1 LIKEEEKMKISNR
14 ERNEIIMEFLP
25 KINYIVQSLKQEN
38 LPPTVTEEDL
48 INTGVLGLIDA
59 INKYDPSKGVK
70 LSTYAEIRIRG
81 QIIDSLRKLDWV
93 PRNVRQ
99 KARHIEAAILEVEQ
113 KLGREATPE
122 EIAEYLGMDVEE
134 YMKYAEKISNSGLIS
149 IDTTVG
155 SDEDANTK
163 LWQIISINDDTP
175 DKYVEEEELKKII
188 SDIISKLNERE
199 RLVITLYYY
208 EELSM
213 KEIGEVLGL
222 TESRISQI
230 HTKTMMKIK
239 SMIKKYISKE

>member
-1 LIKEEEKMKISNR
+1 MKISNR

-81 QIIDSLRKLDWV
+81 QIIDSLRKLDWI

-113 KLGREATPE
+113 KLGREASPE

-155 SDEDANTK
+155 TDEDANTK

-175 DKYVEEEELKKII
+175 DKYVEEEELKRII

-239 SMIKKYISKE
+239 NMIKKYISNE

>member
-1 LIKEEEKMKISNR
+1 MRVSNR
-14 ERNEIIMEFLP
+14 ERNQIIMEFLP
-25 KINYIVQSLKQEN
+25 KIQYIVQSIKQDN

-59 INKYDPSKGVK
+59 INKYDPEKGVK

-81 QIIDSLRKLDWV
+81 HIIDSLRKLDWV

-99 KARHIEAAILEVEQ
+99 KARHIETAILEVEQ

-149 IDTTVG
+149 IDTKVG
-155 SDEDANTK
+155 VDEDSTTS
-163 LWQIISINDDTP
+163 LWQILSINDDTP
-175 DKYVEEEELKKII
+175 DKHVEEEELKRII
-188 SDIISKLNERE
+188 SDIISKLKERE

-213 KEIGEVLGL
+213 KEIGEILGL

-230 HTKTMMKIK
+230 HTKTMMKIRN
-239 SMIKKYISKE
+239 MISKFLIKD